1 MILVI
6 AATEMELADLRRTR
20 PISEGSVRYLV
31 AGVGMLETGVRLTR
45 YLQKEGSG
53 IHLLLN
59 IGIGG
64 AFVQPAP
71 VSSPQLLDICIA
83 RKEVNGDFGIAL
95 NNRVTPLDPA
105 FGGGCWYPLKD
116 SVTEQTVLESG
127 GFRCHAG
134 NFVTVNS
141 VSGSAERGEYL
152 RKQWDGICENMEGA
166 AVARIGLEFH
176 IPCLEIRAV
185 SNLVEDRDRANWP
198 ISDAVDRVT
207 QATKLLLDTMVY
219 S

>member
-6 AATEMELADLRRTR
+6 AATEMELADLRKTKLF
-20 PISEGSVRYLV
+20 SDGSVRYLV
-31 AGVGMLETGVRLTR
+31 SGVGMLETGVRLTR
-45 YLQKEGSG
+45 YLHEEGSG

-71 VSSPQLLDICIA
+71 ASSPELLDICIA

-95 NNRVTPLDPA
+95 HNRVTPLDPA

-116 SVTEQTVLESG
+116 SATEQTILESG

-152 RKQWDGICENMEGA
+152 RKQWNGVCENMEGA
-166 AVARIGLEFH
+166 AVARVGQELS

-185 SNLVEDRDRANWP
+185 SNLVEDRDRGNWL

-207 QATKLLLDTMVY
+207 QATELLLDTMVY